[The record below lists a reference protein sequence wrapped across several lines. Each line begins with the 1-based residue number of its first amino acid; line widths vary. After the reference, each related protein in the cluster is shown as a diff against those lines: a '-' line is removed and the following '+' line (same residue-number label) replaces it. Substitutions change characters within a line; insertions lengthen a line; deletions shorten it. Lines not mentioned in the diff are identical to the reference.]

1 MAAWLSSDLIA
12 RFGRLVEVQ
21 AWDLWLQDRGFV
33 LNNIPIRSDQSES
46 RSSHKMHMMPLASP

>member
-33 LNNIPIRSDQSES
+33 AEQHTNQIRSV
-46 RSSHKMHMMPLASP
+46 

>member
-12 RFGRLVEVQ
+12 RFGSLVEVQ

-33 LNNIPIRSDQSES
+33 LNNIPSRANQSES
-46 RSSHKMHMMPLASP
+46 RSSHKMHIMALASP